1 MSWCTLWS
9 VARVAAWMAATS
21 SLAVAAPTPA
31 PAPAPL
37 DDAGLE
43 RITLADALA
52 RAFAQNPDARVAE
65 YEIARSEGLLRQ
77 ARAAE
82 LPTLLGNGIYTR
94 LDHDRVTS
102 TGLKIGAANQWTA
115 NLQLNVPL
123 LVPTTWA
130 GVHRANT
137 TLDVARASATDLRRE
152 LGATVVRAYLAVV
165 LQRRQVEAAARA
177 RDTARLHFD
186 FAHTRLTGGV
196 GNSLDDARAEQELR
210 IDEGQVATSR
220 VALTRAR
227 AALAAV
233 LSSDHLVDVSDDV
246 PLPTPP
252 DLQTAA
258 EEARQNR
265 ADLKV
270 LQTRLR
276 GAERSRRDVWSL
288 YAPYLTGN
296 ATAFVQDLGSAIQP
310 TDGWQAQLVLTLPF
324 YDGGLRGGVAKERS
338 AVEGQAR
345 AQLEAALRD
354 LTVEVRAAFDIVMR
368 SDEALTAARE
378 SSRLARKA
386 AELAELAYR
395 AGATT
400 NLDVIDAERRARDA
414 ATQAALT
421 EDASRQARLDLLLAT
436 GRFP

>member
-1 MSWCTLWS
+1 
-9 VARVAAWMAATS
+9 
-21 SLAVAAPTPA
+21 
-31 PAPAPL
+31 
-37 DDAGLE
+37 
-43 RITLADALA
+43 
-52 RAFAQNPDARVAE
+52 
-65 YEIARSEGLLRQ
+65 
-77 ARAAE
+77 
-82 LPTLLGNGIYTR
+82 
-94 LDHDRVTS
+94 
-102 TGLKIGAANQWTA
+102 
-115 NLQLNVPL
+115 
-123 LVPTTWA
+123 
-130 GVHRANT
+130 
-137 TLDVARASATDLRRE
+137 
-152 LGATVVRAYLAVV
+152 VVRAYLAVV

-246 PLPTPP
+246 PLPAPP

-338 AVEGQAR
+338 AVESQAR